1 MTDTDDTPE
10 ESNEND
16 QISQEKNER
25 LDRERTTLLSH
36 LTEFKLE
43 DMRTK
48 VAFILNQY
56 SSTRDSDMALTIKY
70 WEVFHPDLIG
80 NDAVSFENLYK
91 LPKFNSI
98 SIPVR
103 PILSSAY
110 VVPAKTPFDIKPVV
124 NLFLG
129 IEELKII

>member
-16 QISQEKNER
+16 QISQEKNAR

-43 DMRTK
+43 DMGTK

-56 SSTRDSDMALTIKY
+56 SSTRDSDTALTIKY

-91 LPKFNSI
+91 FLSLIRFRELVPKFKTNTAFIKLVKLLRSD
-98 SIPVR
+98 
-103 PILSSAY
+103 
-110 VVPAKTPFDIKPVV
+110 VPS
-124 NLFLG
+124 
-129 IEELKII
+129 